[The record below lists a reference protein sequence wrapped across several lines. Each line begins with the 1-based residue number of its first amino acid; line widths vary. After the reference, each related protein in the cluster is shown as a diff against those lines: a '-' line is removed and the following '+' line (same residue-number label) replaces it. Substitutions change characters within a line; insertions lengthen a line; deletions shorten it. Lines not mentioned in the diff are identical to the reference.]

1 MIPDC
6 TVVTALYNLYKYNN
20 KSLNVTE
27 LFEKINVVLELPVYI
42 VIFTEKEFVE
52 ALKSKRKE
60 LGFSDI
66 TLIIEKNFE
75 DLPNYQ
81 YLDKIKQ
88 NLNNYWPTKDNR
100 MSAESH
106 LIKCAKFDF
115 VLNIIE
121 ENPFKTSKFSWLDAL
136 LGVNNKIRI
145 CENYTSDKF
154 LNILYNITDKF
165 HIQVLNVND
174 KKFQLD
180 ENKREY
186 YSSYKYV
193 VAGEFFTC
201 GAEIG
206 KKILTRLNQIFI
218 KSTFLGFGHGE
229 EMFFLEILD
238 EFCDDIEKGYGD
250 YGQIINNILI
260 PTCNYEHIYYN
271 IIKKYLDFNYYKEC
285 YDCCKKTLLG
295 IEQLNSI
302 CEPSFYMEILFSYY
316 VTVFYYKNDE
326 CLEVIK
332 HIYDICNKN
341 SNVKLYFDSNKVFY
355 ESQFQY
361 THGYNK
367 QKYNKQKYKVIIS
380 IFGCVT
386 KPKFKNE
393 ILKINETWGKRC
405 EELGLKVL
413 FFLGEEKTDLIDDKK
428 YIYLKNVGNDYESAS
443 YKQNLGFK
451 FIYENFEFDYIYT
464 CGTDT
469 YLNVDNLLV
478 YLDTLD
484 KAKYLYIGGHGDF
497 RKIGDDYIYFHFGGG
512 GITLTN
518 SIIQKLYPKLDTIDN
533 EWKQICISKNVNDLI
548 PACDVLLAYYIN
560 KFNCEIIKNDNFY
573 SCNYKGYSWNN
584 TYRCC
589 SDKIKIPDII
599 SCHHMSLTEFD
610 EYTTILKSNNYFF
623 NYKTKQNLDYVK
635 NKYDQLCNN
644 YEYKSVDI
652 YEHLPTLY
660 KYASECESVFE
671 TGVRGVI
678 SSWAFSYG
686 LLNNR
691 KKKKQLFMNDILK
704 CNNTELLENT
714 KNTTLKIDYE
724 WINNLHLEVKQNYDI
739 VFIDTWHIYGQ
750 LKREL
755 AKLSKYANKY
765 IIMHDTTV
773 DEIYG
778 ETIRNGWNAEQ
789 QSIESGFPIEE
800 IKCGLWKA
808 IDEFLVDNSEWK
820 IKERY
825 YNNNGLTILEKIL
838 YESQLQKLFPIG
850 FSIPEEKITKII
862 PIKTN
867 LISNL
872 IPGKIETY
880 IYNTELDYY
889 NEYKKSLFAITTKK
903 GGWDCIR
910 HYEIL
915 ANACIPYFPNIEQC
929 PKNTMTLFPKDLILK
944 GNKLYEKYNNKLLN
958 ELQNNEYNECISLI
972 IELQDYTIKNL
983 TTVSLAKYI
992 LEKTNYI
999 NISNILYLSGDT
1011 SPDYLRC
1018 LVLHGFKT
1026 IFGNNCHD
1034 YPIIPHIYKS
1044 NNISYNNLYGKGF
1057 SYTNLLDKKIHDNE
1071 SDINIQSD
1079 IINKKYDIVIY
1090 GSYHRGM
1097 PFYDLVQQY
1106 YNPNEIIL
1114 LCGED
1119 LHNCNNHEFV
1129 NKGHFVFVREM

>member
-6 TVVTALYNLYKYNN
+6 TVITCFYKKNIDSSISQDIHL
-20 KSLNVTE
+20 KKIE
-27 LFEKINVVLELPVYI
+27 LLLKLPVYL
-42 VIFTEKEFVE
+42 VFFTENEFVE
-52 ALKSKRKE
+52 IFKLKRKE
-60 LGFSDI
+60 YGFSDI
-66 TLIIEKNFE
+66 TLIIERKFE
-75 DLPNYQ
+75 GL
-81 YLDKIKQ
+81 LKQ
-88 NLNNYWPTKDNR
+88 NKIN
-100 MSAESH
+100 SESH
-106 LIKCAKFDF
+106 ILSCSKFDF
-115 VLNIIE
+115 VLNTINF
-121 ENPFKTSKFSWLDAL
+121 NPFNTKKFSWLDSF
-136 LGVNNKIRI
+136 I
-145 CENYTSDKF
+145 CEKYSHEKI
-154 LNILYNITDKF
+154 LNILNYNNSEKF
-165 HIQVLNVND
+165 YIQIPDVID
-174 KKFQLD
+174 KKFKLI
-180 ENKREY
+180 ENKKEY
-186 YSSYKYV
+186 YSSYKNV
-193 VAGEFFTC
+193 VCGDFFTC

-206 KKILTRLNQIFI
+206 IKILNSLNNNFI
-218 KSTFLGFGHGE
+218 KTTNLGFGSGD
-229 EMFFLEILD
+229 EMLYLEVLD
-238 EFCDDIEKGYGD
+238 EFYNDIEKSY
-250 YGQIINNILI
+250 INININNIV
-260 PTCNYEHIYYN
+260 
-271 IIKKYLDFNYYKEC
+271 KKYLDFHYHKEC
-285 YDCCKKTLLG
+285 YDCCKQILG
-295 IEQLNSI
+295 KENIINYTQN
-302 CEPSFYMEILFSYY
+302 YMDILFSYY
-316 VTVFYYKNDE
+316 ISAFYYKYNE
-326 CLEVIK
+326 TIK
-332 HIYDICNKN
+332 IIKYIYDVCKINPIINQEFNNK
-341 SNVKLYFDSNKVFY
+341 KGFY
-355 ESQFQY
+355 ESQFKFVS
-361 THGYNK
+361 GYDNLK
-367 QKYNKQKYKVIIS
+367 LELNLEDKKIEDKKNKVIIS
-380 IFGCVT
+380 IFGCAT

-405 EELGLKVL
+405 EELGVKVL

-451 FIYENFEFDYIYT
+451 YIYEHFDFDYIYT

-469 YLNVDNLLV
+469 YLNIDKLLQ

-484 KAKYLYIGGHGDF
+484 KTKDLYIGGHGDF

-548 PACDVLLAYYIN
+548 PSCDVLLAYYIN
-560 KFNCEIIKNDNFY
+560 KFNCEIIKNENFY

-623 NYKTKQNLDYVK
+623 NYKTKQNLYYVK

-644 YEYKSVDI
+644 YQNKSVDI
-652 YEHLPTLY
+652 YEHLQTLY

-686 LLNNR
+686 LLNNGKER
-691 KKKKQLFMNDILK
+691 KQLFMNDISK
-704 CNNTELLENT
+704 CDNMELLENT

-755 AKLSKYANKY
+755 KKLSKFSNKY

-789 QSIESGFPIEE
+789 QSIDSGFPIEE

-808 IDEFLVDNSEWK
+808 IEEFLVDNSEWK

-825 YNNNGLTILEKIL
+825 YNNNGLTILEKII
-838 YESQLQKLFPIG
+838 EINSENKKQQIFPIG

-862 PIKTN
+862 PCKTK
-867 LISNL
+867 IVSNL

-944 GNKLYEKYNNKLLN
+944 GNILYEKYNNKLLN

-1057 SYTNLLDKKIHDNE
+1057 SYTNLLDKEIHDNE

-1119 LHNCNNHEFV
+1119 LHNCNNREFV